1 MPFDIS
7 NQLKNANTEEELAQ
21 MCTKWLQEVEAER
34 LVIASLR
41 EGAVI
46 NMRKQGKSV
55 RQIAA
60 ALGVSRWVVQS
71 LLKPAPTQAPGPA
84 PSQP

>member
-1 MPFDIS
+1 MPFDIA

-21 MCTKWLQEVEAER
+21 MCTKWLQEVESER
-34 LVIASLR
+34 LVIANLR

-55 RQIAA
+55 RKIAA
-60 ALGVSRWVVQS
+60 SLGVSRWVVQS
-71 LLKPAPTQAPGPA
+71 LLKPAPTPP
-84 PSQP
+84 QP